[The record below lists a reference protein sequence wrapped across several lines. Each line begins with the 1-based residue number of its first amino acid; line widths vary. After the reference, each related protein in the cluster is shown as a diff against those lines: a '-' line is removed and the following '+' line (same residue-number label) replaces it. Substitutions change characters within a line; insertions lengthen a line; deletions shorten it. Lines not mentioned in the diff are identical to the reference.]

1 MDLHI
6 ERKHVTADVNLR
18 VPSRTKLHAPLAMP
32 QWDDEDDNSSDDDQ
46 PPTRDNHGDAS
57 QDDDNQPPPP
67 LDPAAFNWDG
77 VGDIQALQLKN
88 SELMATIKDYKH
100 HVTELQLLLE
110 AVEPIPGLDVNTL
123 RDVLQGAEV
132 VDHDIRD
139 VKIVH
144 QAKKLRQAKIAL
156 TKEKSKGAGAS
167 GRIAELERQLHDA
180 EERHLKSERLVHKL
194 QLGEKPEPKHTES
207 ANTVPLKK
215 FEDLRVKY
223 EAMAIDLKKTQ
234 RALQREVGDDV
245 PLAEIL
251 DGEGGGKRGRAQQI
265 VMLKAKVK
273 KLEKELQTRTAPD
286 TGVDAK
292 AEVELLA
299 LKADKQ
305 RQLDHVVADLD
316 ALKDANDKLSRKY
329 DAQKARVHTLEKDAG
344 KHKTKL
350 AILLDKSHNDDS
362 LIDALQH
369 EMDDLRRQIS
379 TNASALAKADSGNI
393 IDATNTVEALRTKCL
408 EQKRQ
413 LAHQA
418 STIESFRRDLQQAQ
432 KLESTKIGVNG
443 MTDTANHQALAAQ
456 TNSRLVADLEE
467 ENERLRDQVDELKKQ
482 VALGHR
488 PRKHGGSNGSKGF
501 RNFDRHVGKYASARF
516 LAPRGSVA
524 DASLVHFAA
533 GYPGMYRGG
542 SGVVYGQV
550 LTADDPQEYDQL
562 LEGLD
567 ALEDYYGADH
577 PSNEY
582 ERVQVDVTCGT
593 ESLLAWTYFC
603 VIPSDTAVDVV
614 SSGDWRQYMTERQL
628 QDI

>member
-46 PPTRDNHGDAS
+46 PPMRENHGDAS

-77 VGDIQALQLKN
+77 VGDIQTLQLKN

-223 EAMAIDLKKTQ
+223 EAMATDLKKTQ

-273 KLEKELQTRTAPD
+273 KLEKDMQTRTAPD

-488 PRKHGGSNGSKGF
+488 PRKHGGSNGS
-501 RNFDRHVGKYASARF
+501 S
-516 LAPRGSVA
+516 
-524 DASLVHFAA
+524 
-533 GYPGMYRGG
+533 
-542 SGVVYGQV
+542 
-550 LTADDPQEYDQL
+550 
-562 LEGLD
+562 
-567 ALEDYYGADH
+567 
-577 PSNEY
+577 
-582 ERVQVDVTCGT
+582 
-593 ESLLAWTYFC
+593 
-603 VIPSDTAVDVV
+603 
-614 SSGDWRQYMTERQL
+614 
-628 QDI
+628 

>member
-1 MDLHI
+1 MSVI
-6 ERKHVTADVNLR
+6 I
-18 VPSRTKLHAPLAMP
+18 
-32 QWDDEDDNSSDDDQ
+32 
-46 PPTRDNHGDAS
+46 G
-57 QDDDNQPPPP
+57 
-67 LDPAAFNWDG
+67 
-77 VGDIQALQLKN
+77 LQLPYGM
-88 SELMATIKDYKH
+88 LRR
-100 HVTELQLLLE
+100 LQLLLE

-329 DAQKARVHTLEKDAG
+329 DAQKARMHTLEKDAG

-482 VALGHR
+482 VVLGHR
-488 PRKHGGSNGSKGF
+488 PRKHGGKGF

-524 DASLVHFAA
+524 DASLMHFAA

>member
-46 PPTRDNHGDAS
+46 PPTHDNHGDAS

-100 HVTELQLLLE
+100 HVTEFVARCPLQLLLE

-273 KLEKELQTRTAPD
+273 KLEKDMQTRTAPD

-305 RQLDHVVADLD
+305 RQLDHVIADLD

-379 TNASALAKADSGNI
+379 TNASALAKGIDWLSNNQLHRARTADSGNI

-443 MTDTANHQALAAQ
+443 MTDTANHQALAVRIEKE
-456 TNSRLVADLEE
+456 RLV
-467 ENERLRDQVDELKKQ
+467 ELVKSLQHQLSDAKK
-482 VALGHR
+482 A
-488 PRKHGGSNGSKGF
+488 
-501 RNFDRHVGKYASARF
+501 
-516 LAPRGSVA
+516 
-524 DASLVHFAA
+524 
-533 GYPGMYRGG
+533 
-542 SGVVYGQV
+542 
-550 LTADDPQEYDQL
+550 
-562 LEGLD
+562 
-567 ALEDYYGADH
+567 
-577 PSNEY
+577 
-582 ERVQVDVTCGT
+582 
-593 ESLLAWTYFC
+593 
-603 VIPSDTAVDVV
+603 DTAVAPPPKPEIR
-614 SSGDWRQYMTERQL
+614 S
-628 QDI
+628 

>member
-18 VPSRTKLHAPLAMP
+18 VPSRTKLHVHEAPLAMP

-88 SELMATIKDYKH
+88 SELVATIKDYKH

-329 DAQKARVHTLEKDAG
+329 DAQKARMHTLEKDAG

-379 TNASALAKADSGNI
+379 TNASALAKDQLHRARTADSGNI

-443 MTDTANHQALAAQ
+443 MTDTANHQALAIEKERLVELVKSLQHQLTDAKKADAAVAPPPKPEIRSRLPRLNGSDSADVDKLRRAIEAKDEEIGTWKDALEQATKASAAQ

-482 VALGHR
+482 VVLGHR
-488 PRKHGGSNGSKGF
+488 PRKHGGSNGS
-501 RNFDRHVGKYASARF
+501 S
-516 LAPRGSVA
+516 
-524 DASLVHFAA
+524 
-533 GYPGMYRGG
+533 
-542 SGVVYGQV
+542 
-550 LTADDPQEYDQL
+550 
-562 LEGLD
+562 
-567 ALEDYYGADH
+567 
-577 PSNEY
+577 
-582 ERVQVDVTCGT
+582 
-593 ESLLAWTYFC
+593 
-603 VIPSDTAVDVV
+603 
-614 SSGDWRQYMTERQL
+614 
-628 QDI
+628 